1 MIMIKPIGMA
11 KDYRNMPCGVSGTLV
26 SNKDVG
32 FRYFT
37 IGELTKSET
46 AERFGIDNTPTAAQ
60 IDSLGMLITEVLDP
74 LRELR

>member
-1 MIMIKPIGMA
+1 MNRNLNRRIHPIAEADGLSPKKPR
-11 KDYRNMPCGVSGTLV
+11 KDSRNIPCGVSGTLV

-60 IDSLGMLITEVLDP
+60 P
-74 LRELR
+74 L